1 MATQIKRDLYA
12 DVTSRLALSVIK
24 SELREGPYASQ
35 SSEPEAPGMLSGSDP
50 NHERALT

>member
-24 SELREGPYASQ
+24 SELREGPYAFQ
-35 SSEPEAPGMLSGSDP
+35 SSEPEALGCS
-50 NHERALT
+50 RALIPTMKGHET